1 MTTGPVSS
9 VSRRRALAQ
18 LATLVGAGVALPATI
33 GHLLPRPRTS
43 EDVITGLDFDPA
55 AERQFLVKKPLGWLL
70 IGNSMLNSRLLPAH
84 LSETSGWAVRKLAEG
99 GTQSAIWWLFFKN
112 VLIASG
118 ARPLWVTIFF
128 RESDLTW
135 PDFRL
140 GGNNA
145 ELIRRLKTAHEP
157 EWDQVMT
164 GRNALPGRTAVAV
177 EKLFGVEDHD
187 DWARRRVQDVAFRLT
202 ALEGMKRGA
211 RRLELNEHFSLDR
224 LRHDLGDDSGN
235 GGKIPDARQPDGP
248 ADATDSLPPPD
259 PGMYAQAPSVFDPSP
274 AASFLPH
281 FIALAARHDIRLHF
295 HRVKRRPDANGQR
308 PDLPVFRRYMDDLQ
322 AYLKREG
329 CAYSDE
335 SGDREL
341 ALDWYQD
348 GDHLGRTFREPFA
361 RKFWSLI
368 QPQIGPPPPGGGRPP
383 QPAG

>member
-1 MTTGPVSS
+1 
-9 VSRRRALAQ
+9 
-18 LATLVGAGVALPATI
+18 
-33 GHLLPRPRTS
+33 
-43 EDVITGLDFDPA
+43 
-55 AERQFLVKKPLGWLL
+55 
-70 IGNSMLNSRLLPAH
+70 
-84 LSETSGWAVRKLAEG
+84 
-99 GTQSAIWWLFFKN
+99 
-112 VLIASG
+112 
-118 ARPLWVTIFF
+118 
-128 RESDLTW
+128 
-135 PDFRL
+135 
-140 GGNNA
+140 
-145 ELIRRLKTAHEP
+145 
-157 EWDQVMT
+157 
-164 GRNALPGRTAVAV
+164 
-177 EKLFGVEDHD
+177 
-187 DWARRRVQDVAFRLT
+187 
-202 ALEGMKRGA
+202 MKRGA

-235 GGKIPDARQPDGP
+235 GGKIPDASQPDGP
-248 ADATDSLPPPD
+248 ADTTDSLPPPD

-348 GDHLGRTFREPFA
+348 GDHLNRSFREPFA
-361 RKFWSLI
+361 RKFWSLV